1 MKRTYRVKVIKRS
14 YVEVTV
20 DSEDMDQTQV
30 YELVEDRLKTS
41 KNVKWENPTFNIISI
56 MNDQNA
62 KGPKT
67 PQIRYK

>member
-56 MNDQNA
+56 MNDQNV

>member
-41 KNVKWENPTFNIISI
+41 KNVKWGDPTFNIVSI
-56 MNDQNA
+56 TNDQGS